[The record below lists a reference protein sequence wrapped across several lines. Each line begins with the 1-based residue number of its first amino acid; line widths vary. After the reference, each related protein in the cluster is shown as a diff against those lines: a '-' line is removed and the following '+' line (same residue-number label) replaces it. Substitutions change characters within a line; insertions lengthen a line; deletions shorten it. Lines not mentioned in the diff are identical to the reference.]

1 MFLIILYLDWLVGT
15 PDIKAEPRRGAVE
28 IVEDPREYVAGGPQ
42 ALTALPDH
50 LHGLVLDPL
59 VLVVVVNAG
68 KEEPV
73 HAQLERK
80 ERGGKGLKL
89 SLSFSV
95 EMFQPYE

>member
-1 MFLIILYLDWLVGT
+1 MFLIIYLDWLVSA
-15 PDIKAEPRRGAVE
+15 PDIEAEPRRGAVE
-28 IVEDPREYVAGGPQ
+28 IVEDPREYVTGGPQ
-42 ALTALPDH
+42 ALAALPH
-50 LHGLVLDPL
+50 HFHGLVLDPL

-68 KEEPV
+68 KEEPI

-95 EMFQPYE
+95 EIFQP